1 MTHLILTL
9 ALLAQDPLDALDA
22 KQGIKKSAPLPAAT
36 APAQPAPPDGKS
48 AKPSIPG
55 FSDAES
61 QPATGEASANP
72 AEEKKSEEKPAE
84 AESDTGTS
92 GLGFMGL
99 ISGIMHS
106 GAMGLMIDGGFFMW
120 PILLMGVLAAGVIIE
135 RWRTLSMISGD
146 SRELR
151 ARVLEL
157 LQADREEEAL
167 QLCSHESGPSA
178 AVLTAGLRKYVVL
191 RKLNYDPAKIEE
203 QVLKSMEDYGI
214 HIVAALEKHLPIL
227 ASVSSVAPMVG
238 SVGTVWGMIILF
250 KDIVAQMGQQN
261 IIEAA
266 AAGIQL
272 KLLVTVWGLIV
283 GIPAYVAFNY
293 FTVVINRYVLNVEE
307 SATELVEAVTLRFA
321 TQPHQDSNGEGS
333 ESAHAETVP
342 VSV

>member
-1 MTHLILTL
+1 MTHLILAL
-9 ALLAQDPLDALDA
+9 ALLIQDPLDALDA
-22 KQGIKKSAPLPAAT
+22 KQGIKKAAPPAAA
-36 APAQPAPPDGKS
+36 APAQPTPPPDGKS
-48 AKPSIPG
+48 AKAAIPG

-61 QPATGEASANP
+61 QPVTSEAPAAP
-72 AEEKKSEEKPAE
+72 AEEKKDEKPAE
-84 AESDTGTS
+84 ADADS
-92 GLGFMGL
+92 GSSGVGFLGL
-99 ISGIMHS
+99 IDGIMHS
-106 GAMGLMIDGGFFMW
+106 GAMGLMINGGFFMW
-120 PILLMGVLAAGVIIE
+120 PILAMGILAAGVIIE

-151 ARVLEL
+151 GRVLEL
-157 LQADREEEAL
+157 LQADQEEEAL
-167 QLCSHESGPSA
+167 QLCSRESGPSA

-203 QVLKSMEDYGI
+203 QVIKAMEDYGI

-250 KDIVAQMGQQN
+250 QDIVAQMGQTN

-293 FTVVINRYVLNVEE
+293 FTVLINRYVLTVEE
-307 SATELVEAVTLRFA
+307 SATELVEAVTLRIA
-321 TQPHQDSNGEGS
+321 TQTPNGERS
-333 ESAHAETVP
+333 AAAHVESVP
-342 VSV
+342 V

>member
-1 MTHLILTL
+1 MTHLILVL
-9 ALLAQDPLDALDA
+9 ALLTQDPLDALDA
-22 KQGIKKSAPLPAAT
+22 KQGIKKAAPPPAAA
-36 APAQPAPPDGKS
+36 APAPQTPPGVTD

-55 FSDAES
+55 FPNAAS
-61 QPATGEASANP
+61 QPVIGDVDA
-72 AEEKKSEEKPAE
+72 KPAE
-84 AESDTGTS
+84 PKADDKPVEAESSSS
-92 GLGFMGL
+92 GPGFMGL
-99 ISGIMHS
+99 IDGIMHS
-106 GAMGLMIDGGFFMW
+106 GAMGLMINGGFFMW
-120 PILLMGVLAAGVIIE
+120 PILFMGILAAGVIIE

-146 SRELR
+146 TRELR
-151 ARVLEL
+151 AHVLEL

-167 QLCSHESGPSA
+167 KICSHESGPSA

-250 KDIVAQMGQQN
+250 QDIVAQMGQTN

-321 TQPHQDSNGEGS
+321 TQAPRTAGGS
-333 ESAHAETVP
+333 AAAQA
-342 VSV
+342 

>member
-1 MTHLILTL
+1 MTHLILAL

-22 KQGIKKSAPLPAAT
+22 KQGIKKGAPPTAA
-36 APAQPAPPDGKS
+36 APAQPTPPDGKS
-48 AKPSIPG
+48 VKASIPG

-61 QPATGEASANP
+61 QPVTGEANAPP
-72 AEEKKSEEKPAE
+72 AEAKKDEKPAE
-84 AESDTGTS
+84 ADAGSSAS
-92 GLGFMGL
+92 GLGLLGL
-99 ISGIMHS
+99 IDGIMHS

-120 PILLMGVLAAGVIIE
+120 PILFMGILAAGVIIE
-135 RWRTLSMISGD
+135 RWRTLSLISGD

-157 LQADREEEAL
+157 LQADQAEEAL
-167 QLCSHESGPSA
+167 QLCSRESGPSA

-203 QVLKSMEDYGI
+203 QVIKAMEDYGI

-227 ASVSSVAPMVG
+227 ATVSSVAPMVG

-250 KDIVAQMGQQN
+250 QDIVAQMGQTN

-293 FTVVINRYVLNVEE
+293 FTTVINRYVLKVEE
-307 SATELVEAVTLRFA
+307 AATELVEAVTLRIA
-321 TQPHQDSNGEGS
+321 TQTPNRERT
-333 ESAHAETVP
+333 ESVRPETVP